1 MSLAALEDDRGA
13 SPLLEAARRYRIPIS
28 IAVSIVGLLAA
39 RPTESSIIIGS
50 VIALMGLVYRALA
63 AGQIRKNEQ
72 LAVDGPYALSR
83 NPLYLGSFVIA
94 IGFGIACGSIVVL
107 VIAVALFL
115 AMYASVIDREEAEL
129 RALFGAS
136 FDQYAATVP
145 RILPREFSL
154 RRAFDGFSVSIY
166 WKNREYNALLGYCG
180 AVGLLLLLMRLHSAS
195 SASSA
200 VWL

>member
-13 SPLLEAARRYRIPIS
+13 SPLSEAARRYRIPIS
-28 IAVSIVGLLAA
+28 IAVSIVGLLVA
-39 RPTESSIIIGS
+39 RPTEYSIMLGS
-50 VIALMGLVYRALA
+50 GIAFMGLVYRALA

-72 LAVDGPYALSR
+72 LAVGGPYALSR
-83 NPLYLGSFVIA
+83 NPLYFGSFVIA
-94 IGFGIACGSIVVL
+94 IGFGIACGSVVVL

-136 FDQYAATVP
+136 FDQYAAAVP

-154 RRAFDGFSVSIY
+154 RRAFDGFSMSIY

-180 AVGLLLLLMRLHSAS
+180 AVGLLVLLMRLHGAS
-195 SASSA
+195 SASDA
-200 VWL
+200 IWL